1 MLAILGIIAPILEKV
16 LTSVIPDSQ
25 ARQKAIL
32 EIYSSLQQSDLAQ
45 IDVNKAEAASNSLFT
60 SGWRP
65 FIGWVCGGALFYQ
78 YMFIPLGG
86 FVASFFGDKY
96 VTVILNAPKL
106 DGTLWELMFGMLGM
120 GALRSFDKIR
130 GVAK

>member
-16 LTSVIPDSQ
+16 LTSVIPDPQ

>member
-16 LTSVIPDSQ
+16 LTSVIPDPQ

-32 EIYSSLQQSDLAQ
+32 EIYAALQQSDLAQ
-45 IDVNKAEAASNSLFT
+45 IDVNKAEASSGNMFI

-86 FVASFFGDKY
+86 FFASFFGEKY
-96 VTVILNAPKL
+96 VTIILNAPKL

>member
-16 LTSVIPDSQ
+16 LTSVIPDPQ

-32 EIYSSLQQSDLAQ
+32 EIYAALQQSDLAQ
-45 IDVNKAEAASNSLFT
+45 IDVNKSEAANNNLFI

-86 FVASFFGDKY
+86 FVASFFGEKY
-96 VTVILNAPKL
+96 VTIILNAPKL

>member
-16 LTSVIPDSQ
+16 LTSVIPDPQ
-25 ARQKAIL
+25 ARQKAII

-45 IDVNKAEAASNSLFT
+45 IDVNKSEASSGNMFT

-65 FIGWVCGGALFYQ
+65 FIGWICGGALCYQ
-78 YMFIPLGG
+78 YMLIPIGG
-86 FVASFFGDKY
+86 FFASFFGEKY
-96 VTVILNAPKL
+96 VTIILNAPKL

>member
-16 LTSVIPDSQ
+16 LTSVIPDPQ

-32 EIYSSLQQSDLAQ
+32 EIYAALQQSDLAQ
-45 IDVNKAEAASNSLFT
+45 IDVNKAEAANNSLFI

-86 FVASFFGDKY
+86 FVASFCGEKY
-96 VTVILNAPKL
+96 VTIILNAPKL

>member
-16 LTSVIPDSQ
+16 LTSVIPDPQ

-32 EIYSSLQQSDLAQ
+32 EIYAALQQSDLAQ
-45 IDVNKAEAASNSLFT
+45 IDVNKSEASSGNMFI

-86 FVASFFGDKY
+86 FVASFFGEKY
-96 VTVILNAPKL
+96 VTIILNAPKL

>member
-16 LTSVIPDSQ
+16 LTSVIPDPQ

-32 EIYSSLQQSDLAQ
+32 EIYAALQQSDLAQ
-45 IDVNKAEAASNSLFT
+45 IDVDKAEAASSSLFT

-78 YMFIPLGG
+78 YMFIPIGG

-96 VTVILNAPKL
+96 VTMVLNAPKL

-120 GALRSFDKIR
+120 GALRSFDKLR
-130 GVAK
+130 GIAK